1 MRGNVC
7 KHHSFWDVFIFLF
20 GGGNMARIMIVDDSP
35 SIRNLISILVT
46 QAGHEVVLQAKNG
59 QEALKAYSDTNP
71 DLLIVDYQMPVM
83 DGITLIQEI
92 SKDDLYLRVLMCT
105 ASIEE
110 LNCDSR
116 MTRDVPVISKPFD
129 NDDFIESVSAAL
141 AK

>member
-1 MRGNVC
+1 
-7 KHHSFWDVFIFLF
+7 
-20 GGGNMARIMIVDDSP
+20 MARIMIVDDSP

-59 QEALKAYSDTNP
+59 QEALKAYSETNP
-71 DLLIVDYQMPVM
+71 DLLIVDYQMPIM
-83 DGITLIQEI
+83 DGISLIQEI

-105 ASIEE
+105 GSIEE
-110 LNCDSR
+110 LKCDSR
-116 MTRDVPVISKPFD
+116 MSGDVLVISKPFD